1 VRPDTTEVFTF
12 TAATAAPRSM
22 SATTLA
28 LAAEPRLPP
37 PGLSGLVRHARP
49 WLRGF
54 GRPIVSVLVIA
65 LLLAA
70 ASAAAP
76 LAVMRLVDALEKV
89 AAQRLAWPG
98 VVAPGAWHTILVAIA
113 LVAAAE
119 LTQVWLGRLLEG
131 RTWRVRLDL
140 DFALRQRMTARLHGL
155 PLAWHQQ
162 QTVGGTVTRVN
173 TSINGFV
180 GAVGELAFKA
190 LPAIAYLA
198 MAAAALVQLD
208 WRLALA
214 VCAFAPLPALIGMR
228 AAPEQTRRDRELL
241 DHWTATFGRWTEVLG
256 GIRTVKGFAMEQ
268 AEERRF
274 LDAVARGNARV
285 TRGARRD
292 ARTNALQGLSA
303 AAARLSVAAIGAW
316 LVLRGHATVGTLV
329 AALQYV
335 GGLFGPIQ
343 GLTGVYATVR
353 RAAVS
358 LETVAAILDAPDPVA
373 DRPGAAELVVARGAV
388 AFEGVSFDYGDGRPV
403 LRNVTL
409 SVAPGETV
417 ALVGPSGCGKS
428 TLVALLER
436 LHAPGAGRILVDGVD
451 VRDCT
456 QQSLRSQIGSVMQ
469 DVHLF
474 NDTILANIT
483 YGTPGA
489 TREQAQAA
497 ATAANAH
504 EFIERLPQ
512 GYDTV
517 VGERGAG
524 LSGGQKQR
532 IAIARA
538 LLKNP
543 PILVLDEATSALDNE
558 SEALVQA
565 ALQRLARGRTTLV
578 VAHRL
583 STVVDADR
591 IVVLRG
597 GRVEA
602 VGTHAQLLAQGGY
615 YAGLFAH
622 HERGRRD
629 GGPALRP
636 HKSASS
642 RGPTHARH
650 RRSRG

>member
-1 VRPDTTEVFTF
+1 MSVLSLANAAADRPPVHGTR
-12 TAATAAPRSM
+12 A
-22 SATTLA
+22 
-28 LAAEPRLPP
+28 
-37 PGLSGLVRHARP
+37 LVRCALP

-54 GRPIVSVLVIA
+54 GRPIATVLVLA
-65 LLLAA
+65 LLLAV

-76 LAVMRLVDALEKV
+76 LAVMRLVDALEKI

-98 VVAPGAWHTILVAIA
+98 VVEPDAWRTIASAIV

-119 LTQVWLGRLLEG
+119 LAQVWLARLLEG
-131 RTWRVRLDL
+131 RSWRVRLDM
-140 DFALRQRMTARLHGL
+140 DFALRQRVTARLHGL
-155 PLAWHQQ
+155 PLSWHQR
-162 QTVGGTVTRVN
+162 QTVGGIVTRVN
-173 TSINGFV
+173 TSISGFV

-190 LPAIAYLA
+190 LPAIAYLGLA
-198 MAAAALVQLD
+198 LAALVRLD
-208 WRLALA
+208 WMLALA

-241 DHWTATFGRWTEVLG
+241 DHWTATFGRWTEVLA
-256 GIRTVKGFAMEQ
+256 GIRTVKGFAMER

-274 LDAVARGNARV
+274 LDAVARGNDRV

-292 ARTNALQGLSA
+292 ARTNAWQGLSA

-316 LVLRGHATVGTLV
+316 LVLRGHGTVGTLV

-353 RAAVS
+353 RAGVS
-358 LETVAAILDAPDPVA
+358 LETVAAILNAPDPVA
-373 DRPGAAELVVARGAV
+373 DVPGARELVVARGSV
-388 AFEGVSFDYGDGRPV
+388 AFENVSFDYGDGRPV
-403 LRNVTL
+403 LRDVSLT
-409 SVAPGETV
+409 VAPGETV
-417 ALVGPSGCGKS
+417 ALVGPSGCGKT
-428 TLVALLER
+428 TLVSLLER
-436 LHAPGAGRILVDGVD
+436 LHAPGAGRVLVDGMD
-451 VRDCT
+451 VRECT
-456 QQSLRSQIGSVMQ
+456 QHSLRSQVGTVMQ

-474 NDTILANIT
+474 NDTVLANIT
-483 YGTPGA
+483 YGTPEA

-497 ATAANAH
+497 ARAANAH
-504 EFIERLPQ
+504 EFIERLAD
-512 GYDTV
+512 GYDTI

-543 PILVLDEATSALDNE
+543 PILIPDEATSALDNE

-565 ALQRLARGRTTLV
+565 ALRCLAQGRTTLV

-583 STVVDADR
+583 STVIDADR

-622 HERGRRD
+622 HERGQRD
-629 GGPALRP
+629 GAAPVRARRVTGG
-636 HKSASS
+636 

-650 RRSRG
+650 LRSRG